1 MAGKVG
7 RQILSVTASF
17 ATSDQ
22 RLILIGIAKK
32 KEHHLQ
38 FGIVLDIDPAH
49 DMSWQSPMDQPS
61 DIPVRPTPPP
71 PDIPRYTPPVPS
83 ILIPTVETTV
93 AQPPSQLT
101 PKLKLRVA
109 QELEIHISPHGAL
122 APFNTRVIAAG
133 IDGLLALGLSITA
146 WVILPG
152 TLGTSLLWL
161 LGPAY
166 LVTRDSLPF
175 LGGQSIGKKA
185 MHLQALTLDGESLA
199 GNWQPGLLRNVALAI
214 PLFAFVELFILLTR
228 EDKPEHGRRLGDEW
242 ANTKVIVV
250 QPANNKTPT
259 DR

>member
-1 MAGKVG
+1 
-7 RQILSVTASF
+7 
-17 ATSDQ
+17 
-22 RLILIGIAKK
+22 
-32 KEHHLQ
+32 
-38 FGIVLDIDPAH
+38 
-49 DMSWQSPMDQPS
+49 MDNAS
-61 DIPVRPTPPP
+61 DIPTRPTPPP
-71 PDIPRYTPPVPS
+71 PDLPRYTPPVPS
-83 ILIPTVETTV
+83 L
-93 AQPPSQLT
+93 QPPPATPSPDAPPPFFPPPDSPPVEEP
-101 PKLKLRVA
+101 PKLRIRVA
-109 QELEIHISPHGAL
+109 PEPDIDHSPHGAL

-199 GNWQPGLLRNVALAI
+199 GNWQPGLLRNAPLAI
-214 PLFAFVELFILLTR
+214 LPFALVELFILLTR

-259 DR
+259 AR